1 MFVSDVLQLVLCTSD
16 CLVYFSLFWLMYFQ
30 LFDVFKSDILPIVW
44 CTSACLITQAYWTY
58 FSLFWFKYFD
68 CLMYLRLMYF
78 RLFDVLQLVSRTSD
92 CLMYLCWFW
101 LTYFRLSD
109 VLQLVWLLKPTGC
122 TSACFGWSTSIVWC
136 TSACFTYFSLFYV
149 LQLTKNFA
157 ELRWSKNWYNWYC
170 NTDPSRRVLPPTKQ
184 RFIAHCTLQ
193 TICLLV
199 RNHHRLRTEFY
210 WKLKRSYSESETRF
224 SQSNYNAQ
232 LVGRTGVESGSFN
245 KTDRKTGPGL
255 HGFRF
260 LLISHNLYILHR
272 R

>member
-1 MFVSDVLQLVLCTSD
+1 MYFSLFDYSSLLDVLQLVLVQV
-16 CLVYFSLFWLMYFQ
+16 LR
-30 LFDVFKSDILPIVW
+30 LFDVFKIDVLPIVWCTSACFTYFGLFDVLMLVLIDVLPIVW
-44 CTSACLITQAYWTY
+44 CTSACLITQAYWMY
-58 FSLFWFKYFD
+58 FSMFWLKYFD
-68 CLMYLRLMYF
+68 CLMYF
-78 RLFDVLQLVSRTSD
+78 SLFYVLQLV
-92 CLMYLCWFW
+92 L
-101 LTYFRLSD
+101 
-109 VLQLVWLLKPTGC
+109 
-122 TSACFGWSTSIVWC
+122 C